1 MNAPEADLPLEALQ
15 AMEASTV
22 KVSTLVK
29 EYLNAQ
35 SLRIMPGA
43 PFTDAIVQF
52 VEKNDK
58 FAVESFV
65 EDNLQTQFQAMMA
78 LDDGTEELDPLME
91 KVRKDQEKQFASGER
106 KLTRKNGKLKPK
118 PNGWESDV
126 QGEWAEQPGA
136 YEYVEGEDDA
146 ENEETTT
153 TTAKKRGRAAT
164 AAVEDDEDNA
174 SLAST
179 ATGRNAPAKKAPAKR
194 APAKPKAPSKA
205 SAKATAKSTAKPTGR
220 GRPKPFELS
229 DEDEDEDADVMILDD
244 PPPKPKAQPKRA
256 AAVRGG
262 RQTQLTFTQTSQS
275 RPQAVQELSD
285 DEIDDDDDAF
295 EPMASA
301 SSRRR

>member
-65 EDNLQTQFQAMMA
+65 EENLKTQFEAMMKV
-78 LDDGTEELDPLME
+78 DDGTEELDPLME
-91 KVRKDQEKQFASGER
+91 RVRKDQEKLFASGER

-118 PNGWESDV
+118 PSGWESDV

-146 ENEETTT
+146 ENEEATTIT
-153 TTAKKRGRAAT
+153 TKKRGRAAT
-164 AAVEDDEDNA
+164 TAVEDEDDNA

-179 ATGRNAPAKKAPAKR
+179 TAGRKAPAKKAPAKR
-194 APAKPKAPSKA
+194 APAKPKAKA
-205 SAKATAKSTAKPTGR
+205 PAKSTANPTGR
-220 GRPKPFELS
+220 GRAKPFELS

-262 RQTQLTFTQTSQS
+262 RQTQLTFTQPSQS
-275 RPQAVQELSD
+275 RSQAVRELSD

-295 EPMASA
+295 EPMASS